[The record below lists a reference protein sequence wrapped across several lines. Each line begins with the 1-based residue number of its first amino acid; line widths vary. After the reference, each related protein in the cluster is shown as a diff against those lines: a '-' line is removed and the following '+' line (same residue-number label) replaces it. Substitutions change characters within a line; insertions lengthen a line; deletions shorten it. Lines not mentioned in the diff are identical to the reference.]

1 MSWRCITAIPSGP
14 QGKGL
19 MDTYWVKSKKSSESA
34 SQTMLNPFQR
44 QKITGKTHKTPV
56 ANQYLAKPMPTSPSN
71 SRPSTPPPP
80 SLVSTFLS
88 PSGPPGAPVPLER
101 NGITRVTS
109 PAPKPDEWPI
119 ADQRLSQ
126 LSLHDKHHGDG
137 DRRYTLASLQCPPI
151 VIQRQLAGPGGG
163 GGLPLADTTSLL
175 DRRNTITTMD
185 PREMQQAVIHSHP
198 PGRASVSSANPM
210 WSTVPLWNQP
220 PPSPHDNIHSPET
233 PRLTIP
239 NDLSEYNLLRI
250 RDSLSQPLPPVT
262 EGGGVSSSHLSIFA
276 AMAEETARQAR
287 RVADWAAYIAKA
299 GSGGASR
306 NASSDC
312 LSTSDHGSSVDAFL
326 DEPAT
331 RLCPLGQEKARR
343 ARDSGQEGNDN
354 VFETVNGVCPAR
366 IDARACNRPPS
377 SEADIR
383 LHAPQGQGSGEE
395 HSNCSIT

>member
-1 MSWRCITAIPSGP
+1 M
-14 QGKGL
+14 
-19 MDTYWVKSKKSSESA
+19 KSKKSSDSA

-44 QKITGKTHKTPV
+44 QKITGKTHKTPLT
-56 ANQYLAKPMPTSPSN
+56 NQHLAKPMPTSPSN
-71 SRPSTPPPP
+71 SRPSSPPPP

-101 NGITRVTS
+101 NGITRVMS

-119 ADQRLSQ
+119 ADHRLSQ
-126 LSLHDKHHGDG
+126 LALDEKQ
-137 DRRYTLASLQCPPI
+137 RTLQCPPI

-185 PREMQQAVIHSHP
+185 PWEMQQAVIHSHP
-198 PGRASVSSANPM
+198 PGRASVSSANPV
-210 WSTVPLWNQP
+210 WPTVPLWNQP
-220 PPSPHDNIHSPET
+220 SPSPHDNIHSPET

-239 NDLSEYNLLRI
+239 NDLSEYNLLHV
-250 RDSLSQPLPPVT
+250 RDSLSQPLPPVA
-262 EGGGVSSSHLSIFA
+262 EGGGVSPSHLSIFA

-306 NASSDC
+306 NASSDR
-312 LSTSDHGSSVDAFL
+312 LSMSDHGSSVDAFL

-331 RLCPLGQEKARR
+331 RLCPLGQERARR
-343 ARDSGQEGNDN
+343 ARDSRQEGNDN
-354 VFETVNGVCPAR
+354 VFETVNGICPAR
-366 IDARACNRPPS
+366 LDARVHNGPS
-377 SEADIR
+377 SSEVDVR
-383 LHAPQGQGSGEE
+383 LHASEE
-395 HSNCSIT
+395 GHSNCSIM

>member
-1 MSWRCITAIPSGP
+1 M
-14 QGKGL
+14 
-19 MDTYWVKSKKSSESA
+19 MDTYWVKSKKSGEAA

-44 QKITGKTHKTPV
+44 QKITNKMHK
-56 ANQYLAKPMPTSPSN
+56 NQHLTKAIPTSPSH
-71 SRPSTPPPP
+71 SRSSTPPPP
-80 SLVSTFLS
+80 SLANTFLS
-88 PSGPPGAPVPLER
+88 PSGLER

-109 PAPKPDEWPI
+109 PKPDEWPI

-126 LSLHDKHHGDG
+126 LSLDDKHRGDG
-137 DRRYTLASLQCPPI
+137 DRRYTLASVQCPPI

-220 PPSPHDNIHSPET
+220 PPSPRNNIPSPET

-239 NDLSEYNLLRI
+239 NDPSEYNLLHV
-250 RDSLSQPLPPVT
+250 RDSISQPLPPVA
-262 EGGGVSSSHLSIFA
+262 EGLSPSHLSIFA
-276 AMAEETARQAR
+276 SMAEETARQAR
-287 RVADWAAYIAKA
+287 KVADWATYIAKA
-299 GSGGASR
+299 GGVTSR

-312 LSTSDHGSSVDAFL
+312 LSVSDHGSSVDAFL

-331 RLCPLGQEKARR
+331 RLCPIGQERGRR
-343 ARDSGQEGNDN
+343 TQESRQEGSDN
-354 VFETVNGVCPAR
+354 VFETLNGVCPAR
-366 IDARACNRPPS
+366 LEDRVNNRPS
-377 SEADIR
+377 NDQSEANIR
-383 LHAPQGQGSGEE
+383 RHAHQGQGTGDT
-395 HSNCSIT
+395 HANCSIM